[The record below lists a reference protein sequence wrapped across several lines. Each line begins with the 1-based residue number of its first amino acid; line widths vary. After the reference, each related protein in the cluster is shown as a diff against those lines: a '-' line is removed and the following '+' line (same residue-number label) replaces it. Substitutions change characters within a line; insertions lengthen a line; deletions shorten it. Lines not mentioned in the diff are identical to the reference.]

1 MFEVLTEIVLSVL
14 KTSPLLAFM
23 GYAIYYLSKENKT
36 LKDDN
41 KELNKYVRDS
51 EIRNTQILSGVTQT
65 LDKLVDNTE
74 HNLDQLKEYI
84 SLKIDNL
91 KK

>member
-1 MFEVLTEIVLSVL
+1 MIEILTEIVMSVL

-23 GYAIYYLSKENKT
+23 GYAIYYLSKENKE
-36 LKDDN
+36 LKDEN

-51 EIRNTQILSGVTQT
+51 EIRNTQILSGVTNT
-65 LDKLVDNTE
+65 LNKLVDNT
-74 HNLDQLKEYI
+74 DDLKEWF
-84 SLKIDNL
+84 SLKIENL